1 VTFIDSSLEVREIL
15 ARKLEHPCARRKR
28 GADNVASMGVCRD
41 GERFVTD
48 DRFRFLSAPP
58 GAPPMG
64 AFDAES
70 GVNPPRSRPPFTV
83 HSANRLR

>member
-1 VTFIDSSLEVREIL
+1 VTFIGSSLENRQIL

-48 DRFRFLSAPP
+48 DRFRFLSTPA

-70 GVNPPRSRPPFTV
+70 GVNPLARPPPFTV